1 MSLLSPTLSSL
12 FHSRLN
18 KEGVSASSRCN
29 AAHHPIWQAWEA
41 ASPGNLEEIFSHHV
55 DLCKDTPAAGQ
66 YHSLAGGSGRKR
78 QTPGGGSKHHALF
91 SGKKSRRS
99 CEHQGSAALIDF
111 DPMDEDEEQSPPEQ
125 PWAEL
130 QRLLVEFSEEADGAG
145 EDDGELA
152 VLLHQ
157 FTGPMRLEVA
167 RLQPME
173 LLCQV
178 PADLVAKAFAVMSR
192 SVAATSKRMAASR

>member
-1 MSLLSPTLSSL
+1 M
-12 FHSRLN
+12 
-18 KEGVSASSRCN
+18 
-29 AAHHPIWQAWEA
+29 Q
-41 ASPGNLEEIFSHHV
+41 
-55 DLCKDTPAAGQ
+55 Q
-66 YHSLAGGSGRKR
+66 HSLAGGSGRKR
-78 QTPGGGSKHHALF
+78 QTPGGSSKHHALF

-99 CEHQGSAALIDF
+99 GEQQGSAAMIDF
-111 DPMDEDEEQSPPEQ
+111 DPMDEDEEQVPPEQ
-125 PWAEL
+125 PWAQL
-130 QRLLVEFSEEADGAG
+130 QRLFVEFSEEAEGAG

-178 PADLVAKAFAVMSR
+178 PADLVAKAFALMSR
-192 SVAATSKRMAASR
+192 SVAATSKRMAASRWNPLPYITKRKIDVTSKNMQRTNVGGRSPGIKICDTMMG